1 MNKAVHVYWFTS
13 DSSDKVHETIRYED
27 GRCSCS
33 CPGWCK
39 RNSPTQGRT
48 CKHVRIVQA
57 GQGHV
62 MAKSHGP
69 IGPNAQ
75 PVPAPVGYTKPK
87 PQRRFEFD

>member
-1 MNKAVHVYWFTS
+1 MKTAVHVYWFTS
-13 DSSDKVHETIRYED
+13 QSSDKVHETIRYSD
-27 GRCSCS
+27 GSCSCS

-39 RNSPTQGRT
+39 RCVDGQRT

-57 GQGHV
+57 GQGAS

-69 IGPNAQ
+69 AGPNAE